1 MNQRVAALI
10 DQFRSHFRSEA
21 PERIPAALRQESSNV
36 LFVALLE
43 DDKPPGAQLTPML
56 GPGMGRMGMQ
66 QGAGMDMGMA
76 GMEQMLGMGADPMG
90 MGMGGAPMGLDDLL
104 GGAGGMPGGM
114 APAPGAP
121 VGPPGA
127 PAAPAGDA
135 DPSQVPPEL
144 LGLL

>member
-43 DDKPPGAQLTPML
+43 DDKGPDTQLTPML
-56 GPGMGRMGMQ
+56 DPGMGRMGMEQ
-66 QGAGMDMGMA
+66 GMDMGM
-76 GMEQMLGMGADPMG
+76 GGLEQMLGMGADPMG
-90 MGMGGAPMGLDDLL
+90 MGAGMGGAPMGLDDLL
-104 GGAGGMPGGM
+104 GGAGGMSGGM
-114 APAPGAP
+114 TPAPGAP

-127 PAAPAGDA
+127 PAAPAGGM